1 MRKLIHVLAAFS
13 SAATF
18 AAFVAGCEEETPP
31 PRAISVN
38 ARPVATPTVTEPDLG
53 VPPEVKPTAPVA
65 KVEPKP
71 TPKVDDDFDE
81 ATSTDVIIEDARKA
95 LEANELNRAL
105 KLAKIAV
112 QRSPGRSSAWNTL
125 GRAQLRV
132 GQRKSAVT
140 SFEKAA
146 DLNPSSSW
154 ALNNLGLALI
164 YEGRYED
171 AVDALEEATNMESV
185 EPYMWNNLGMAYE
198 HLDRL
203 DEARDAYKQA
213 KAMDHSG
220 ATENLARLQGVK
232 SVFKTAKVDTKKK
245 TPDTDP
251 IDGVIPDAGE

>member
-18 AAFVAGCEEETPP
+18 AAFIAGCEEETPP
-31 PRAISVN
+31 SPRAISVN
-38 ARPVATPTVTEPDLG
+38 ARPVATPTVNETDLG
-53 VPPEVKPTAPVA
+53 VPEVKPTAPIA
-65 KVEPKP
+65 KVEQKP
-71 TPKVDDDFDE
+71 TPKIDEDFE
-81 ATSTDVIIEDARKA
+81 GTSTDVIIEDARSA
-95 LEANELNRAL
+95 LEANEINRAL

-112 QRSPGRSSAWNTL
+112 QKSPQRSSAWNTL

-185 EPYMWNNLGMAYE
+185 QPYMWNNLGMAYE

-203 DEARDAYKQA
+203 DDARDAYKQA

-220 ATENLARLQGVK
+220 ASENLARLQGVK
-232 SVFKTAKVDTKKK
+232 SVFKTAKLDTKKQ